1 MRLIIH
7 SLLTS
12 SSIRLR
18 PLAFALCAIMILLS
32 TLPRN
37 ALSAEPTQTAATNR
51 VFLPLAASKYRNGP
65 PLLLGNYPSEY
76 LGTQEAIDNSLI
88 ALDSWAGKGLSIAGT
103 FLDFDDPNPDYNVY
117 YPMERLWNNGYT
129 AFVNLITQR
138 SAADI
143 AQGREDTNIHEI
155 AAAFANWMALAR
167 DKQQERFVFL
177 APLPEANITNGN
189 TYGGDPVAYQAAY
202 RRIQDIF
209 ASEFSARDLPTRN
222 LKWVF
227 APNGYEEPGRPS
239 FEAYYPGHDRVDVVG
254 FSSYNW
260 GYCVHWEYDRWEM
273 AEDLYLPYVQRMW
286 ALAPG
291 KPIFITQTA
300 STAEY
305 PSPNQFNAAK
315 KDEWFIENY
324 SYIASLEDVRAILY
338 YNIDGPCDWTFFQNG
353 SIAYNGYRVAVSDP
367 AYTYLTPNEMIS
379 AFSAE

>member
-1 MRLIIH
+1 MRLMKT
-7 SLLTS
+7 SLLVTTP
-12 SSIRLR
+12 IRLR
-18 PLAFALCAIMILLS
+18 PIIIALGVWIVILS
-32 TLPRN
+32 TLPR
-37 ALSAEPTQTAATNR
+37 AAFSAELAQTASNTR

-65 PLLLGNYPSEY
+65 PLLLGTYPPEY
-76 LGTQEAIDNSLI
+76 LGTQSAIDNSLI
-88 ALDSWAGKGLSIAGT
+88 ALDNWAGKGLSIAGT
-103 FLDFDDPNPDYNVY
+103 FLDFADPNPTYNVY

-129 AFVNLITQR
+129 AFVNLMTQR
-138 SAADI
+138 SANDI
-143 AQGREDTNIHEI
+143 TQGREDANIHEI

-177 APLPEANITNGN
+177 APLPEANITTGN
-189 TYGGDPVAYQAAY
+189 TYGGDPAAYQTAY

-209 ASEFSARDLPTRN
+209 AAEFSAKDLPTHN
-222 LKWVF
+222 IKWVF
-227 APNGYEEPGRPS
+227 APNGYDEPGRPA

-305 PSPNQFNAAK
+305 PSPNHFDAAK

-324 SYIASLEDVRAILY
+324 AYIANLEDVRAILY
-338 YNIDGPCDWTFFQNG
+338 YNIDSPCDWSFFRDG
-353 SIAYNGYRVAVSDP
+353 SLAYNGYRIAVSDP
-367 AYTYLTPNEMIS
+367 AYTYLSPNGMIS
-379 AFSAE
+379 AFSTK